1 MLGPLI
7 KKELSEKLVDS
18 RFAVTSLLC
27 IIVMPLGMYVSCQD
41 YERRLADHR
50 DASQAYRERFSDE
63 MSAFVEVQGF
73 RPPSA
78 LSVFALGLDAFIPD
92 KIVTARSGRF
102 HSVKEPVT
110 SSPGSLLFGRT
121 DYLFYVTFV
130 LSLAA
135 LTMTF
140 DSIAGEKEAGTLKLM
155 ISHAVSRRSIVLSK
169 IIGNYVSILLPFVVS
184 LMVALLFLEGSSV
197 ISLGSTSLWTSL
209 LALIAVTMLY
219 LFVMTCLGVWVSTQ
233 RHHSIN
239 ALIVAFFV
247 WTLLTLAIPKISP
260 MMARVLYPIKSP
272 DAINSAKGIVIEDFE
287 NELDRKRLLLFRR
300 CHDEFDT
307 PRPDRDRWPASTEAG
322 KKALAK
328 YGKEATL
335 LEQAFQRRITDS
347 IQKIERDDQ
356 RQRNR
361 QFRIAINISRI
372 SPVSCFVYVV
382 SRIAGTGVTEPLNF
396 VRNAA
401 RFQTEVNAAIYEQYD
416 MKMYPGA
423 SLGGDAKSGFDP
435 ARARTPVMT
444 YRYATLAQ
452 ALGNSWVDILLLGCG
467 GVLFYGTAYRGLQNY
482 DVR

>member
-18 RFAVTSLLC
+18 RFAVTSMLC

-41 YERRLADHR
+41 YERRLVDHR
-50 DASQAYRERFSDE
+50 DASQSYRERFADE
-63 MSAFVEVQGF
+63 MGPFVEVQGF
-73 RPPSA
+73 RPPSD

-92 KIVTARSGRF
+92 KIVTSRSGRF

-121 DYLFYVTFV
+121 DYLFCVTFV

-184 LMVALLFLEGSSV
+184 LMVALLFLELSSV
-197 ISLGSTSLWTSL
+197 ISLGSSSLWISL

-260 MMARVLYPIKSP
+260 MIARVLCPIESP
-272 DAINSAKGIVIEDFE
+272 VAINSAKRNEIED
-287 NELDRKRLLLFRR
+287 
-300 CHDEFDT
+300 
-307 PRPDRDRWPASTEAG
+307 
-322 KKALAK
+322 
-328 YGKEATL
+328 
-335 LEQAFQRRITDS
+335 LE
-347 IQKIERDDQ
+347 K
-356 RQRNR
+356 
-361 QFRIAINISRI
+361 
-372 SPVSCFVYVV
+372 
-382 SRIAGTGVTEPLNF
+382 
-396 VRNAA
+396 
-401 RFQTEVNAAIYEQYD
+401 
-416 MKMYPGA
+416 
-423 SLGGDAKSGFDP
+423 
-435 ARARTPVMT
+435 ART
-444 YRYATLAQ
+444 
-452 ALGNSWVDILLLGCG
+452 
-467 GVLFYGTAYRGLQNY
+467 
-482 DVR
+482 